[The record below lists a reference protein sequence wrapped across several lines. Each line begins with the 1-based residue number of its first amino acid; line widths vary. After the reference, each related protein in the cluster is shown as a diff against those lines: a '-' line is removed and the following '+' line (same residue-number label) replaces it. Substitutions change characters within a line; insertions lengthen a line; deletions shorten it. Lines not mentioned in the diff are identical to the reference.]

1 MSNPL
6 GGNFSVVLDACVLW
20 PNSLRD
26 TLLRLAE
33 TPRLYTPQWTDRI
46 WEEVLQNLS
55 ARRGLNSRQMDHL
68 LSQVKK
74 HFPEAFVTGY
84 EPLVDLMSNDPK
96 DRHVLAA
103 AVRGDAQVIVTFNLK
118 DFPPIALSHWGI
130 EAQHP
135 DDFLLYQYDLNPTVV
150 ISKLHEQAANIGR
163 TLAALLKTLQ
173 KGVPEFADKVARKL
187 ELEIEAR

>member
-6 GGNFSVVLDACVLW
+6 TGNFPVVLDACVLW

-33 TPRLYTPQWTDRI
+33 TPRLYTPQWTDTI
-46 WEEVLQNLS
+46 WEEVLRNLT
-55 ARRGLNSRQMDHL
+55 ARRGLTSEQTDHL
-68 LSQVKK
+68 LSQVKE

-84 EPLVDLMSNDPK
+84 EPLIGLMSNDPK
-96 DRHVLAA
+96 DRHVVAA
-103 AVRGDAQVIVTFNLK
+103 AVRTNAQVIVTFNLK
-118 DFPPIALSHWGI
+118 DFPPAALSEWGI

-163 TLAALLKTLQ
+163 TLAALLNTLQ

-187 ELEIEAR
+187 ELEIEGR